1 MDVAEYT
8 ELFPSALPAARE
20 DAFRAWVSIA
30 VGCDTACTFC
40 IVPFVRGAQRSRAI
54 GDVLA
59 EVQGLARDGV
69 VEVTLIR
76 GGGVLHGR
84 NTGPPNSATTTWGA
98 LAFNVTRYVGVE
110 SEAGRGSPGGRS

>member
-1 MDVAEYT
+1 M
-8 ELFPSALPAARE
+8 
-20 DAFRAWVSIA
+20 
-30 VGCDTACTFC
+30 
-40 IVPFVRGAQRSRAI
+40 
-54 GDVLA
+54 
-59 EVQGLARDGV
+59 

-110 SEAGRGSPGGRS
+110 SEASMNQDARDEEHEE